1 MARTTPAIGRQIAKR
16 NRELRRVR
24 HAYARKVAMQAR
36 VMLLAAQRL
45 RKIEEAMANEARAIA
60 GEDYEQ
66 DHIVTF
72 DGDGSIHNQLEWLGS
87 EELVA
92 GIADIERKARLIV
105 DDAEAIAGETDPP
118 RLPSEKEGEGGWSSS
133 EEEKEEKEND

>member
-60 GEDYEQ
+60 GENYEQ

-72 DGDGSIHNQLEWLGS
+72 DGDGSIHNQLEWLGPS
-87 EELVA
+87 ELVA